1 MSTHG
6 FELIDESPL
15 PEYRATGV
23 HLRHEKTGAEV
34 YHVRNDDRENL
45 FGFAFKTLPPDSSG
59 VAHILEHTVLC
70 GSRHYPIKDPFI
82 LLVKG
87 SLNTFLNAMTYPDKT
102 IYPASSTV
110 EQDLFNIMQ
119 VYGDAVFFPLLQSE
133 FFRQEGHRLQFDEE
147 GRLELTGIVYNEMKG
162 NYADHDSIAGRWVHR
177 ALLPDTPYGFDSGGD
192 PAAIPDLTYEDFLGF
207 HRTYYHPSN
216 ARIFLYGDI
225 PTDRYLDFLDRN
237 FLSHFEKLDAAFEV
251 SPQPRWEAPRDMV
264 VTCPTDGEEGPTSVT
279 MSWLVD
285 PVTDP
290 ERLIAHELLAYV
302 LLGTSAGP
310 LRRRLIES
318 GLGEDLSSP
327 TGLETDLR
335 EMIFGVGLRGTTPE
349 RKDEVEQLIL
359 DSLEAI
365 ANEGIDDD
373 IVEAAFR
380 KVEFRNREMK
390 SGGPNGLRLMSKSL
404 RGWLHGTAPDTTMRF
419 EQPLEELRAKASTG
433 SRFFENLIR
442 SSLLDNQHRVTITV
456 RPDATQRDREHA
468 DLATRL
474 ESVGST
480 LSEHDREHLRADQAS
495 LDELQAKPDD
505 PAAVK
510 EIPFLKVGDLPTEL
524 EVIPT
529 EETTIAGSVPA
540 YLHDIFANG
549 IVYLD
554 LAFDLSGLD
563 PSLIA
568 FVPLYVDVIGE
579 LGLPGRTY
587 DAVATEIAMKTGG
600 IGSYCEAGIPLHEV
614 RHADRRIVFRMK
626 ALETTFAE
634 AVDLLRRLLL
644 ESQFQNTGRLS
655 DLVKEAKSSM
665 SGSVLP
671 AGHQYAAIRASQAF
685 SEADRFDERWRG
697 ATQLLFVQDVSEAR
711 VRESVDALRRINDA
725 VIRRGNLALNFTG
738 TSEAYSRVRG
748 DLESLVDSLP
758 AGGFTN
764 ETDAL
769 PDEDFPQAESLI
781 VPSDVAYVAAAC
793 RGGRVGSQEYV
804 HEQVLAHLLRT
815 GYLWE
820 TIRMKGGA
828 YGASASARGMDAVFG
843 FSSYRDPQIIATLD
857 AFRGGLERFA
867 TQPVSGE
874 ELDLAIIGVTGH
886 HIRPLSPGQKGIVAL
901 RRTLYGITDELRQ
914 ENHQTLLKTSS
925 RQLQNAAGRLVES
938 MTESRVAVVAGAE
951 AVARAAEKLPA
962 LAERQTVLP
971 V

>member
-1 MSTHG
+1 
-6 FELIDESPL
+6 
-15 PEYRATGV
+15 
-23 HLRHEKTGAEV
+23 
-34 YHVRNDDRENL
+34 
-45 FGFAFKTLPPDSSG
+45 
-59 VAHILEHTVLC
+59 
-70 GSRHYPIKDPFI
+70 
-82 LLVKG
+82 
-87 SLNTFLNAMTYPDKT
+87 
-102 IYPASSTV
+102 
-110 EQDLFNIMQ
+110 
-119 VYGDAVFFPLLQSE
+119 
-133 FFRQEGHRLQFDEE
+133 
-147 GRLELTGIVYNEMKG
+147 
-162 NYADHDSIAGRWVHR
+162 
-177 ALLPDTPYGFDSGGD
+177 LPDTPYGFDSGGD

-237 FLSHFEKLDAAFEV
+237 FLSHFEKLDVSFEV
-251 SPQPRWEAPRDMV
+251 PLQPRWEAPREMV
-264 VTCPTDGEEGPTSVT
+264 VTCPTDAAEGPTSVT
-279 MSWLVD
+279 MSWLLD
-285 PVTDP
+285 SVTDP
-290 ERLIAHELLAYV
+290 RRLIAHELLAYV

-327 TGLETDLR
+327 TGLESDLR
-335 EMIFGVGLRGTTPE
+335 ELIFGVGLRGTSPE
-349 RKDEVEQLIL
+349 RKDEVERLIL

-365 ANEGIDDD
+365 ATEGIDDD

-404 RGWLHGTAPDTTMRF
+404 RGWLHGTAPDATMRF
-419 EQPLEELRAKASTG
+419 EQPLEELRAQASPG

-468 DLATRL
+468 EVSARL
-474 ESVGST
+474 ESIEST
-480 LSEHDREHLRADQAS
+480 LSPHDRDRLRAEQAA
-495 LDELQAKPDD
+495 LETLQAKPDD
-505 PAAVK
+505 PDAVA
-510 EIPFLKVGDLPTEL
+510 EIPFLKVGDLPKEL

-529 EETTIAGSVPA
+529 EETTIAESVPA

-563 PSLIA
+563 PSLIP

-579 LGLPGRTY
+579 LGLPNRSY

-600 IGSYCEAGIPLHEV
+600 IGSYCEAGVPLHEV

-626 ALETTFAE
+626 ALEATFAE
-634 AVDLLRRLLL
+634 AVDLLRKLLL
-644 ESQFQNTGRLS
+644 ESQFGNIVRLT

-671 AGHQYAAIRASQAF
+671 AGHHFASIRASQAF

-697 ATQLLFVQDVSEAR
+697 ATQLLFVQDVSQER
-711 VRESVDALRRINDA
+711 VRESVEALHRINDA

-738 TSEAYSRVRG
+738 TSEAYSRARG
-748 DLESLVDSLP
+748 HLAEFVEALP

-764 ETDAL
+764 EADAL
-769 PDEDFPQAESLI
+769 PSEEFPEAEALI

-793 RGGRVGSQEYV
+793 RGGRVGSEEYV
-804 HEQVLAHLLRT
+804 HEQVLAHLMQT

-828 YGASASARGMDAVFG
+828 YGANASARGMDAVFG
-843 FSSYRDPQIIATLD
+843 FSSYRDPQIVATIE
-857 AFRGGLERFA
+857 AFRQGLEYFA
-867 TQPVSGE
+867 TRSVSDG

-914 ENHQTLLKTSS
+914 ENHQTLLKMNGK
-925 RQLQNAAGRLVES
+925 QLQLTAGRLVES
-938 MTESRVAVVAGAE
+938 MAQSRVAVVAGAE
-951 AVARAAEKLPA
+951 AVARAAEKIPS